1 MILRLAQENLHW
13 GYGKIEG
20 ELIKLDFKISQ
31 TTIRNILDR
40 HKLQPAAVRK
50 DSIGWRQLIAHYK
63 DQILACDCF
72 TVETIRLQTL

>member
-40 HKLQPAAVRK
+40 HTLQPTAVRK
-50 DSIGWRQLIAHYK
+50 EPIAWRQLIAPYK

-72 TVETIRLQTL
+72 TVETIRLQPL